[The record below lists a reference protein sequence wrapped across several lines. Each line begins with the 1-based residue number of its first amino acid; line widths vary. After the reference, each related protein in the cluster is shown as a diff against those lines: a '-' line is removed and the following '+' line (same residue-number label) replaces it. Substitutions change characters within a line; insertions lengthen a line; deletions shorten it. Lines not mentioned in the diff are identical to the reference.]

1 MRNRG
6 IFFLALL
13 SSSTAWAQA
22 PQLEHRADQGAKPV
36 LPAPM
41 KAPQKL
47 EPAHAAN
54 TNAIYQA
61 LRTRVVNG
69 DAFAVKDLVLR
80 RDAGVFT
87 LSSGTVYLYGP
98 TAGRVTGAVFLG
110 EGVLHVEPPSAMER
124 RQLKAVMKTEV
135 LDQHFTSAVFEFTDE
150 TAAELKSRHSLRQR

>member
-1 MRNRG
+1 
-6 IFFLALL
+6 
-13 SSSTAWAQA
+13 
-22 PQLEHRADQGAKPV
+22 
-36 LPAPM
+36 M

-54 TNAIYQA
+54 SNAVYQA
-61 LRTRVVNG
+61 LRTRVANG

-87 LSSGTVYLYGP
+87 LSRGAVYLCGP

-110 EGVLHVEPPSAMER
+110 EGALHVEPPSAMER

-135 LDQHFTSAVFEFTDE
+135 LDQPFTSAVFAFTDE
-150 TAAELKSRHSLRQR
+150 TAAELKKQALAAVPVTGAAEGRAEETRTLFRRDL